1 MAVDDEEWVYDD
13 PAIPDEAFV
22 HRRLNDDQQLVFDD
36 ELERFVLSVAAYR
49 YVDADGMSVYV
60 SSEMTKNEVSEDDL
74 FEYCTHGLARIR
86 VSVVRLHDDGAVISA
101 VSGQT
106 RGGVILREATG
117 FPDDVRIRKSHGLV
131 RIHVRPKG
139 KPYWNDF
146 RNRLIQG
153 SEYRASTEA
162 EWVAAGAA

>member
-22 HRRLNDDQQLVFDD
+22 HRRLSDDQQLVFDD

-60 SSEMTKNEVSEDDL
+60 SSEMTKNEIIDDDL

-86 VSVVRLHDDGAVISA
+86 VSVVRGPESGAVVSA
-101 VSGQT
+101 VSAQT
-106 RGGVILREATG
+106 RGGVILREATS
-117 FPDDVRIRKSHGLV
+117 FPDDIRVRKSHGLV
-131 RIHVRPKG
+131 RIHVRPRG

-146 RNRLIQG
+146 RNKLIQG
-153 SEYRASTEA
+153 SEYRSSTETG
-162 EWVAAGAA
+162 WVSAGAA